1 MRTAFIKELAE
12 LACTN
17 DALFLVVADL
27 GYSVVETFAEKFP
40 ARYLN
45 SGVAE
50 QNTTGLAA
58 GLASEGYHVFTYSI
72 ANFPTFRCAEQIRND
87 IAYHNLPVTVVAV
100 GGGLAYGNLGY
111 SHHAVQDYALL
122 RTFPNMLIAAPGDPA
137 ETRACL
143 RHLTAAPRPSYLRLG
158 KAGEPT
164 VHTSDP
170 EVAEGKLVPVIPAPA
185 NHANETSSS
194 GTSAFRPSELQN
206 FPRNLLLTTGAALKL
221 AHDALLAK
229 PSPDWQ
235 LCSLPLWSENSK
247 PRVAESLRSY
257 DAIVT
262 VEDHLHAGGFGSY
275 ISETLAS
282 VGIQKP
288 IRHIALSETVCGLV
302 ANQSTLNDK
311 GGLNIPAIHR
321 AMSVLAS
328 QGVTN

>member
-12 LACTN
+12 LARTN
-17 DALFLVVADL
+17 ETLFLVVADL
-27 GYSVVETFAEKFP
+27 GYSVVETYAEKFP

-170 EVAEGKLVPVIPAPA
+170 EVAEGKLVPIISP
-185 NHANETSSS
+185 
-194 GTSAFRPSELQN
+194 
-206 FPRNLLLTTGAALKL
+206 PRAKNLLLTTGAALKL

-247 PRVAESLRSY
+247 PRIAEALRPY

-262 VEDHLHAGGFGSY
+262 IEDHLHAGGLGSY
-275 ISETLAS
+275 ISETLAAA
-282 VGIQKP
+282 GIQKP

-302 ANQSTLNDK
+302 ANQTTLNDK

-321 AMSVLAS
+321 AMETF
-328 QGVTN
+328 QNPP